1 MDASVFISGSFAK
14 GVWEG
19 NDIDLVSLT
28 QNTGYV
34 YSESFV
40 IWGLTYQV
48 LYVPICKLADII
60 SFDLL
65 TLDRIY
71 INILKDCIPIDYD
84 DLKILDEIKGYIGY
98 METKIKSCTDN
109 DILYHVT
116 HIQDL
121 CSEMS
126 DKRNNAIVLAA
137 DLFLMLSRFMTELH
151 RTTSKHLGR
160 AVRQNESAQE
170 MSLKYIEAIRNGDYA
185 GFVETARMVIAPF
198 LVEERRTTTGVS
210 YNVPSDRF
218 CVVYIPGPNSRTDKV
233 REILSDFETCCK
245 DCLSY
250 SFHIG
255 QNQVMGHG
263 TYLFIRF
270 TDLLGGRIVLERLYD
285 VHKKHAE
292 TCIAGDFKIIFP
304 YNTAFTSGYCFGGY
318 EIFDSLIP
326 LFCHL
331 DKNIR
336 KGVGEDLLSG
346 IRICNEWLQK
356 MGRSFMTKYLEYLA
370 LYAVDPN
377 GIYNARQIRYMKH
390 ALNRFYLSRSDNP
403 DVHFDSCDELT
414 SLVDSIVRMKDE
426 LEDSEIHFIRTPLSK
441 DKKQMLMLNIL
452 DHMLSICMLDAGE
465 KYAVVYQSLKTCL

>member
-1 MDASVFISGSFAK
+1 
-14 GVWEG
+14 
-19 NDIDLVSLT
+19 
-28 QNTGYV
+28 
-34 YSESFV
+34 
-40 IWGLTYQV
+40 
-48 LYVPICKLADII
+48 
-60 SFDLL
+60 
-65 TLDRIY
+65 
-71 INILKDCIPIDYD
+71 
-84 DLKILDEIKGYIGY
+84 
-98 METKIKSCTDN
+98 
-109 DILYHVT
+109 
-116 HIQDL
+116 
-121 CSEMS
+121 MS
-126 DKRNNAIVLAA
+126 DMRNNAIVLAA
-137 DLFLMLSRFMTELH
+137 DLFLTLSRFMTELH

-160 AVRQNESAQE
+160 SVRQNESAQK
-170 MSLKYIEAIRNGDYA
+170 MSLEYVKAIRNDDFE
-185 GFVETARMVIAPF
+185 GFVEMARRVIAPF
-198 LVEERRTTTGVS
+198 LVEEHKTTTGVS
-210 YNVPSDRF
+210 FNVPSDRF

-263 TYLFIRF
+263 TYLFIRL

-336 KGVGEDLLSG
+336 KGVGENLLSG

-426 LEDSEIHFIRTPLSK
+426 LEDSEIHFIRTPLSN